1 MSINTFL
8 LMLLVIANYTNLFIN
23 MKNRKK
29 WNIYCLKGEFI
40 WFFLQIWFYI
50 NRYLFDLRK
59 LKKLKIGLSM
69 NKAILFSLIVF
80 IGFSSTSPKT
90 RMILAESLESTA
102 YFLYETVDTNN
113 SDKWYVEN
121 RYISFIR
128 TKFSNL
134 TKGYAP
140 SYWSYLLSL
149 RL

>member
-8 LMLLVIANYTNLFIN
+8 LMLLVFANYTNLFLNI
-23 MKNRKK
+23 KNRRK
-29 WNIYCLKGEFI
+29 WKTYCTDGNFI

-90 RMILAESLESTA
+90 RFILAESLESTA
-102 YFLYETVDTNN
+102 YLLYETVDTNN

-121 RYISFIR
+121 KYVSFIR
-128 TKFSNL
+128 KKFSYL
-134 TKGYAP
+134 TEGYGS
-140 SYWSYLLSL
+140 SY
-149 RL
+149 